1 LEEDRKDLPFPQIPS
16 WNKKKVDA
24 GTSIDVVS
32 GRSPS
37 LRPFRSRCSYPSSE
51 DGRKRRIAGQ
61 EEMREVKIKNK
72 EKDSFPL
79 FIFFFFFFL
88 SGVICNLSKF
98 QAECVREY

>member
-1 LEEDRKDLPFPQIPS
+1 LEQE
-16 WNKKKVDA
+16 KVDA

-61 EEMREVKIKNK
+61 EEMQEVKKKNK

-79 FIFFFFFFL
+79 FIFFFFFL
-88 SGVICNLSKF
+88 SGVVCNLSKF